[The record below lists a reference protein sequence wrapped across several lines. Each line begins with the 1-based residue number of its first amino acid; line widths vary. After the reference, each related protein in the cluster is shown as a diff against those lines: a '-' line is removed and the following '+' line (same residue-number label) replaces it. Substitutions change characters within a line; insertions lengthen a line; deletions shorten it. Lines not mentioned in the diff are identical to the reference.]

1 MKNRNPVH
9 FPADCSDFRQA
20 IRKKITGLLVF
31 ESVLLYHISGKRS
44 DGVVLRRAFELK
56 KHQMI
61 AGWVFSMTIK
71 TDLGYIEMINEV
83 MAGIAGYA
91 ASSCF
96 GVKGMTIRSMSDG
109 LAHLLGRENQS
120 RGVKVTEAPDG
131 GVNID
136 LHIAVEHGVNVATV
150 CRSIISEVRY
160 HVERL
165 TGVDVKNVD
174 IYVESIRAD

>member
-1 MKNRNPVH
+1 
-9 FPADCSDFRQA
+9 
-20 IRKKITGLLVF
+20 
-31 ESVLLYHISGKRS
+31 
-44 DGVVLRRAFELK
+44 
-56 KHQMI
+56 
-61 AGWVFSMTIK
+61 MTIK
-71 TDLGYIEMINEV
+71 TELGYIEITNEV

-120 RGVKVTEAPDG
+120 RGV
-131 GVNID
+131 NID
-136 LHIAVEHGVNVATV
+136 LHIAVEHGVNIATV

-174 IYVESIRAD
+174 VYVESIKAD

>member
-1 MKNRNPVH
+1 
-9 FPADCSDFRQA
+9 
-20 IRKKITGLLVF
+20 
-31 ESVLLYHISGKRS
+31 
-44 DGVVLRRAFELK
+44 
-56 KHQMI
+56 
-61 AGWVFSMTIK
+61 MTIK
-71 TDLGYIEMINEV
+71 TDLGYIEITSEV

-136 LHIAVEHGVNVATV
+136 LHIAVEHGVNIATV

-174 IYVESIRAD
+174 IYVESIKADRKYSIETHGFDRVCVLPGVCPDRTRAEKVPQGETFPALV

>member
-1 MKNRNPVH
+1 
-9 FPADCSDFRQA
+9 
-20 IRKKITGLLVF
+20 
-31 ESVLLYHISGKRS
+31 
-44 DGVVLRRAFELK
+44 
-56 KHQMI
+56 
-61 AGWVFSMTIK
+61 MTIK
-71 TDLGYIEMINEV
+71 TDLGYIEITTEV
-83 MAGIAGYA
+83 LAGIAGYA
-91 ASSCF
+91 ASLCF
-96 GVKGMTIRSMSDG
+96 GVKGMTIRSMTDG

-136 LHIAVEHGVNVATV
+136 LHIATV

-174 IYVESIRAD
+174 VYVESIRA